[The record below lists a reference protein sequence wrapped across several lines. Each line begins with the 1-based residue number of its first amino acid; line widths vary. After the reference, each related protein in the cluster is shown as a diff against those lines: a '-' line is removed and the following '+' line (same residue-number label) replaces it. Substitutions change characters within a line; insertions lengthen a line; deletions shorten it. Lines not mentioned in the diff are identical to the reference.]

1 MKAIVLFF
9 FCILLIKEVNNL
21 FGKNIDDK
29 VRCHGADSGK
39 HGLYMQ
45 HGVDLLLQ

>member
-1 MKAIVLFF
+1 MSLLLNESNCIFF
-9 FCILLIKEVNNL
+9 FLHFSQKKINNL

-39 HGLYMQ
+39 HRFYVQ
-45 HGVDLLLQ
+45 HG